1 MPIVLSLVCAVVW
14 GTADYCGGTASRR
27 STPTT
32 VLLWS
37 NVVALPPLVVVA
49 AATGDLSSGVGAIG
63 WGAVAAVAACIGILA
78 LYRGLATGVM
88 GVVAPIASTSVI
100 VPVAFGLATG
110 SSVSVPCAIGIAV
123 AIVGVVLA
131 GGPHLR
137 DFRSGGHRPLVLAI
151 VAALGIGISLVAVAE
166 GSRTSAATTLVVMRL
181 GYLAILVPAALLA
194 RTPRRPDPRDRAFV
208 AIAGLGDVL
217 AVGLYAIATRSGP
230 LPIVAAISSMFP
242 VTTLLLARRF
252 HHERL
257 DREQTIGVVVALV
270 GVVLV
275 VATR

>member
-1 MPIVLSLVCAVVW
+1 MPVVLSLVCAVVW
-14 GTADYCGGTASRR
+14 GTADFCGGTASRR
-27 STPTT
+27 SSPAA

-37 NVVALPPLVVVA
+37 NVIALPPLVVVA
-49 AATGDLSSGVGAIG
+49 VATGDLTFETRSVG
-63 WGAVAAVAACIGILA
+63 WGAVAAVAACVGILA

-100 VPVAFGLATG
+100 VPVVFGLATG
-110 SSVSVPCAIGIAV
+110 STVSLPCAIGIAV

-151 VAALGIGISLVAVAE
+151 VAALGIGVSLVAVAE
-166 GSRTSAATTLVVMRL
+166 GSRGSAATTLVVMRL
-181 GYLAILVPAALLA
+181 GYLVVLVPSVL
-194 RTPRRPDPRDRAFV
+194 RRRRPRLPDPRDRTLV
-208 AIAGLGDVL
+208 ALAGLGDVL

-242 VTTLLLARRF
+242 VTTLLLARRI

-257 DREQTIGVVVALV
+257 DREQTIGVVIALV

-275 VATR
+275 VATQ